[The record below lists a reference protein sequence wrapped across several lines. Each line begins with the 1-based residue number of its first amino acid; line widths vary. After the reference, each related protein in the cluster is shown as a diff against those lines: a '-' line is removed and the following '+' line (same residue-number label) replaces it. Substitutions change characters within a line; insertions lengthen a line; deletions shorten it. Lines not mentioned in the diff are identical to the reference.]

1 MGGSSSVCTVL
12 TCVLVAA
19 VVAGCGGGDPGFDEA
34 GAAPPSSLYQAS
46 GPVFSPDGTKIAYAL
61 RQNATTTVY
70 LMNADGSGKTA
81 LTPKDMSFESPAFS
95 PDGKRLV
102 LASTDGGI
110 HVLKADGTGLKALT
124 KFGLGDRVP
133 SFSPDGK
140 RIAWVREV
148 EGEGRIWVMAA
159 DGSGQKNLGI
169 SSGAFTGPPAFSPDG
184 KRIAFVAPAG
194 DRPEP
199 GDIEVWT
206 MDLTGKS
213 RKQITRHSGGD
224 WAPSYSS
231 DGKRIVFVSVPAD
244 SVAEVFVM
252 DADGG
257 DQVRLTDND
266 SVDFEPSFSPDG
278 RRIVFVSQRAGD
290 QDVYIMNADGTGQ
303 TQITAYTAEPAAP

>member
-1 MGGSSSVCTVL
+1 MGGSSQARIVL
-12 TCVLVAA
+12 TCVLVAVGA
-19 VVAGCGGGDPGFDEA
+19 AGCGDGDPAPKVG
-34 GAAPPSSLYQAS
+34 GAPSSSFYQAC

-61 RQNATTTVY
+61 RQNGTTTVY

-81 LTPKDMSFESPAFS
+81 VTPKDVSLESPAFA

-102 LASTDGGI
+102 LASTTGGI
-110 HVLKADGTGLKALT
+110 HVIKVDGTGLKALT
-124 KFGLGDRVP
+124 KSGLDDRVP
-133 SFSPDGK
+133 SFSRDGK

-148 EGEGRIWVMAA
+148 EGEGSVWVMAA
-159 DGSGQKNLGI
+159 DGSGQRSLGI

-184 KRIAFVAPAG
+184 KRIAFVAPAA

-206 MDLTGKS
+206 MDLNGKS
-213 RKQITRHSGGD
+213 RKQITKHSGGD
-224 WAPSYSS
+224 WAPSFSS
-231 DGKRIVFVSVPAD
+231 DGKRIVFVSIPDD

-257 DQVRLTDND
+257 NQVQLTDND

-278 RRIVFVSQRAGD
+278 KRIVFVSQRDSD

-303 TQITAYTAEPAAP
+303 TRITAYAADPAAP